1 MESRSPTCGI
11 WWRWMASLSYYQF
24 YSFPIEP
31 WGVFITFKGCARHV
45 FREKIMADRFYRIFD
60 NEEDVFKETWE
71 KYWEIQDD
79 GTMVNIASPQKYTIE
94 GERLTEE
101 NWLYPIFEKSG
112 DYFNKEFFFAYMEA
126 LRRRG
131 ISQITIDVNK
141 PMNLIKTQTVSD
153 KGVDVKQN

>member
-1 MESRSPTCGI
+1 MLDDSYSPMDG
-11 WWRWMASLSYYQF
+11 F
-24 YSFPIEP
+24 
-31 WGVFITFKGCARHV
+31 
-45 FREKIMADRFYRIFD
+45 
-60 NEEDVFKETWE
+60 EEALIPQYE
-71 KYWEIQDD
+71 KYWEIKDD

-153 KGVDVKQN
+153 KGADIKQD

>member
-1 MESRSPTCGI
+1 
-11 WWRWMASLSYYQF
+11 
-24 YSFPIEP
+24 
-31 WGVFITFKGCARHV
+31 
-45 FREKIMADRFYRIFD
+45 MADRFYRIFD

>member
-1 MESRSPTCGI
+1 
-11 WWRWMASLSYYQF
+11 
-24 YSFPIEP
+24 
-31 WGVFITFKGCARHV
+31 
-45 FREKIMADRFYRIFD
+45 MADRFYRIFD

-79 GTMVNIASPQKYTIE
+79 GTMINIQHPQKSYRIE
-94 GERLTEE
+94 GDRLTEE
-101 NWLYPIFEKSG
+101 NWLYHIFGKEP

-131 ISQITIDVNK
+131 VTQITIDINK

>member
-1 MESRSPTCGI
+1 MLDDSYSPMDG
-11 WWRWMASLSYYQF
+11 F
-24 YSFPIEP
+24 
-31 WGVFITFKGCARHV
+31 
-45 FREKIMADRFYRIFD
+45 
-60 NEEDVFKETWE
+60 EEALIPQYE
-71 KYWEIQDD
+71 KYWEIKDD

-131 ISQITIDVNK
+131 ISQITIEHVLPQSLSKDWIDYLDGEEKSAKIHNTYL
-141 PMNLIKTQTVSD
+141 NCIDFSLFELIKQETSNELSFEVY
-153 KGVDVKQN
+153 KRK